1 MITIEFLN
9 NKEPD
14 KPKICALRQA
24 FVRRSFLQWVDEF
37 KPDFVSRRVLGLLI
51 GKYAS
56 GDVDVLFGKMKQL
69 ERDEHYRLC
78 VIFKSMFDS
87 MKIND
92 EYVRWAKNY
101 A

>member
-1 MITIEFLN
+1 MITIEFLD
-9 NKEPD
+9 NKEPN
-14 KPKICALRQA
+14 KPKICSLRQA
-24 FVRRSFLQWVDEF
+24 FVRRSFLRWVDEF

-56 GDVDVLFGKMKQL
+56 GDIDALFGKMKQL

-92 EYVRWAKNY
+92 EYVHWVENHA
-101 A
+101 